1 VGARP
6 KTGLSSVF
14 FSRCWLGS
22 GLNGT
27 FPWHAEHDHGELAC
41 QRHLGLVG
49 AGASGD
55 SALPAFGSEQPLE
68 LGFVSMMWAA
78 S

>member
-1 VGARP
+1 MAARP

-14 FSRCWLGS
+14 LGRCWLGS
-22 GLNGT
+22 RIERHIILE
-27 FPWHAEHDHGELAC
+27 HAEHDHGELAC
-41 QRHLGLVG
+41 QRYLGLVG

-55 SALPAFGSEQPLE
+55 RIAQLLSPEQPLI
-68 LGFVSMMWAA
+68 GFVSMMWAA